1 MSDPRT
7 EMRQLEPKK
16 DYLIAIDSDGSA
28 FDTMEIKI
36 KECFIPTMI
45 KHWKL
50 RPISKYARSAYE
62 FVSLYSKWRGVNRFP
77 GLIKTFDLL
86 KEWPDVLKRQVD
98 IPEAEALRDWIKR
111 ESRLGHPTLE
121 REINKTKDPVLIQAL
136 EWSRAVNDAVKDIVY
151 SVPPFP
157 FVQASLQKISKSAD
171 IIVCSVTSNEALVR
185 EWEEHGL
192 AQYTRLI
199 AGQEMGLK
207 KEIIHYVSDGKYDKD
222 KVLMIGDA
230 PGDMNAAK
238 ANDALFYPIKPGH
251 EEESWEFFY
260 NEAADK
266 FLNDEYTAN
275 YEEKL
280 IREYEKLLPEIPPW
294 KK

>member
-50 RPISKYARSAYE
+50 QPISKYARSAYE
-62 FVSLYSKWRGVNRFP
+62 FVSLYSKWRGINRFP

-86 KEWPDVLKRQVD
+86 KEWPDVLKRQVE

-157 FVQASLQKISKSAD
+157 FVRESLQKISRSAD

-280 IREYEKLLPEIPPW
+280 IREYEKLLPEIPTW